1 MPIRR
6 INGTYFAVLM
16 PRWIAKLMNWRKF
29 HIIPEITIDIKSLRI
44 FPCFFKDF
52 SKDPFIKV
60 TKLII
65 ENREDEAHNLLKSYY
80 TYKNEKASLLASDY
94 FVSSSLN
101 LDEKNMYS
109 CMPWLD
115 ISKKVFI
122 ENIDKVF
129 NSSDMKRKAVEYKK
143 DPQKIGNNQV
153 QSVGVLSEE
162 SISVEFQRY
171 KFVSKSIKEKG
182 YIKKGN
188 FINGFILKKGK
199 NEVVVVYDGLHKII
213 SLIVLGHDKVN
224 ICIGCKNN
232 YIDLSYLSKLDLI
245 KNKIA
250 KKRSVRNLLNYIF
263 EGKGIV

>member
-1 MPIRR
+1 MSIRR
-6 INGTYFAVLM
+6 IHGTYFAVLM
-16 PRWIAKLMNWRKF
+16 PRWIAKLINWRKF

-52 SKDPFIKV
+52 SKDTFIKV

-65 ENREDEAHNLLKSYY
+65 DNHEDEAQKLLKRYY
-80 TYKNEKASLLASDY
+80 LHKNEKASLLASDY

-115 ISKKVFI
+115 MSKKIFI

-129 NSSDMKRKAVEYKK
+129 NSSDMKRKALEYKK

-153 QSVGVLSEE
+153 QSVGILSEE

-188 FINGFILKKGK
+188 FINGFILNKDK

-213 SLIVLGHDKVN
+213 SLIALGYKKVN
-224 ICIGCKNN
+224 VCIGCKNN
-232 YIDLSYLSKLDLI
+232 YIDLDYLPKLDLI

-250 KKRSVRNLLNYIF
+250 KEDSVRDLLNCIF
-263 EGKGIV
+263 QGEGII